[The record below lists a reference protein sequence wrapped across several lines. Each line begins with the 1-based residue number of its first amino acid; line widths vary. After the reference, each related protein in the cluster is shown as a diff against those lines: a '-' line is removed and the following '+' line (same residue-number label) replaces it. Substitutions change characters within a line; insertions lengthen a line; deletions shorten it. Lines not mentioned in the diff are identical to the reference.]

1 MTLAKFVVIV
11 TIALTAIAVALI
23 VAAVILME
31 KEQEGG
37 VLHAP
42 SDTEFHVA
50 DKGPEIVVPFNRYQN
65 RYRMIVW
72 IPVEE
77 RLPDNTRH
85 VLVSVTYAKGVDSIR
100 IAYWHNQEWQGAIV
114 GKVLAWAELPEP
126 YKK

>member
-1 MTLAKFVVIV
+1 MTLAKFVIII
-11 TIALTAIAVALI
+11 TIALTTIAVALI
-23 VAAVILME
+23 VGAVILKE
-31 KEQEGG
+31 KEQGTKQTKMQCGG
-37 VLHAP
+37 VVKHKPVRESEWVFPLTR
-42 SDTEFHVA
+42 SRV
-50 DKGPEIVVPFNRYQN
+50 IC
-65 RYRMIVW
+65 W

-85 VLVSVTYAKGVDSIR
+85 VLVSVKYAKGVDSIR

>member
-1 MTLAKFVVIV
+1 MTLAQLVV
-11 TIALTAIAVALI
+11 TITIELTAIAVVLI
-23 VAAVILME
+23 VGAVILKE
-31 KEQEGG
+31 KEQKQGG
-37 VLHAP
+37 VLHVP

-50 DKGPEIVVPFNRYQN
+50 DKGPEIVVPLNRYQ
-65 RYRMIVW
+65 MIAW

-85 VLVSVTYAKGVDSIR
+85 VLVSVNYAKGVDSIR